1 MDAFCCIITHAEA
14 KHLQSFLLS
23 ILQKVFWMLG
33 QAASLESFPLRL
45 GDRSTADVRNYQ
57 SLTKRT

>member
-14 KHLQSFLLS
+14 KHLQSFLPFYSREGVLD
-23 ILQKVFWMLG
+23 VG
-33 QAASLESFPLRL
+33 QAASLESFPLSL

-57 SLTKRT
+57 CLTKRT